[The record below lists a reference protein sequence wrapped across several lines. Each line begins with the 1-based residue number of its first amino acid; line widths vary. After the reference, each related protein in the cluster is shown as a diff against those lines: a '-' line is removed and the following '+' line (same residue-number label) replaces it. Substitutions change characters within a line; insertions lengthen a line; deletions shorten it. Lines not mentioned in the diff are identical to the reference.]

1 MSGNLT
7 LIKNTSEQGVID
19 AALEIAKRRRNT
31 LLALKV
37 AIREHKDLAE
47 ADQLI
52 TELVPDDEARD
63 RIDPGQH
70 RVAGRRR

>member
-1 MSGNLT
+1 MSSNLT
-7 LIKNTSEQGVID
+7 LIKNTSDQGVID

-37 AIREHKDLAE
+37 AIRARNLEE

-52 TELVPDDEARD
+52 TELVPDEESNRT
-63 RIDPGQH
+63 DPGFH
-70 RVAGRRR
+70 RRASR